1 MKKRGTI
8 LLRTGICL
16 LSLFAVWTWLILW
29 VDVQP
34 AGESGTNV
42 GFATLNCR
50 FHQLTGVDMGLYTIT
65 DWLGLVPVCV
75 CLVFG
80 FLGLAQMLRR
90 KSLLKVDQ
98 DILFLGIYYGLV
110 IFCYLAFEQIP
121 INFRPILI
129 DGRREVSYPSS
140 TTLLVLS
147 VMPTLVYQTRLR
159 IRNRNVNGA
168 ILILTSLFSAFMVIG
183 RLISGVH
190 WLTDIVGSLL
200 LSAGLFTLYQAA
212 VLLCRKGNH

>member
-50 FHQLTGVDMGLYTIT
+50 FHQLTGVHMGLYTIT

-110 IFCYLAFEQIP
+110 II
-121 INFRPILI
+121 
-129 DGRREVSYPSS
+129 
-140 TTLLVLS
+140 
-147 VMPTLVYQTRLR
+147 
-159 IRNRNVNGA
+159 
-168 ILILTSLFSAFMVIG
+168 TSP
-183 RLISGVH
+183 
-190 WLTDIVGSLL
+190 
-200 LSAGLFTLYQAA
+200 
-212 VLLCRKGNH
+212 